1 VTLRN
6 LLISL
11 LYLLPLVAC
20 SSATDAGSLA
30 NGPDASPGSGGAM
43 GTAAAGNVPSGGGS
57 TNLNVMPDAGASSG
71 EVMNGECAHQDFN
84 LAQNPA
90 EVLLV
95 LDRSASMQEPPSGSS
110 GSSKWDLVVPGV
122 NEVITATNGTVSWGL
137 KTFPEGEGEECI
149 ADSVTSAIPVPV
161 AASNASAVTH
171 AISATT
177 PDGNGTPT
185 ADAIDAAVAYLKTLK
200 DPNPKFILLATDGEP
215 SCANDKKDTAA
226 ARTAAV
232 KAIAS
237 AASAGFDTFVV
248 GVATTK
254 DSATKALNDMAAA
267 GKMPRANSDSKKFY
281 LASNKDELV
290 KALTLITGQVS
301 SCTFELTSAPPDPD
315 NVAVHVNGMLA
326 PRDPSHLEGW
336 DYTGADAREVL
347 VYGSWCD
354 QIKGAAAGNTVNFIL
369 GCPGEVVH

>member
-1 VTLRN
+1 M
-6 LLISL
+6 
-11 LYLLPLVAC
+11 
-20 SSATDAGSLA
+20 
-30 NGPDASPGSGGAM
+30 GA
-43 GTAAAGNVPSGGGS
+43 AAAGNVASSGGS
-57 TNLNVMPDAGASSG
+57 TNLNVTPDAGPSSG

-95 LDRSASMQEPPSGSS
+95 LDRSASMQDPPSGSS

-122 NEVITATNGTVSWGL
+122 NEVVTATDGTVSWGL
-137 KTFPEGEGEECI
+137 KTFPEGEGEACI
-149 ADSVTSAIPVPV
+149 ADSVTSAIAVAL
-161 AASNASAVTH
+161 AASNAKAVTQ

-177 PDGNGTPT
+177 PQGNGTPT
-185 ADAIDAAVAYLKTLK
+185 SDAIDAAVAYLKTLK
-200 DPNPKFILLATDGEP
+200 DRNPKFILLATDGEP

-232 KAIAS
+232 KSIAS

-254 DSATKALNDMAAA
+254 DSATTALNDMATA
-267 GKMPRANSDSKKFY
+267 GKMARMGADSKKFY
-281 LASNKDELV
+281 LASTKDELV

-301 SCTFELTSAPPDPD
+301 SCTFELTSAPPDPS
-315 NVAVHVNGMLA
+315 NVAVHINGMLA

-336 DYTGADAREVL
+336 DYTGADEREVL

-354 QIKGAAAGNTVNFIL
+354 RIKGAAAGNTVNFIL
-369 GCPGEVVH
+369 GCPGEIVH

>member
-1 VTLRN
+1 MTIRK
-6 LLISL
+6 LLSPL
-11 LYLLPLVAC
+11 LCLLPLVAC
-20 SSATDAGSLA
+20 SSVTDAGSLA
-30 NGPDASPGSGGAM
+30 SGAGASPSNGAAGAGYVPASGGA
-43 GTAAAGNVPSGGGS
+43 S
-57 TNLNVMPDAGASSG
+57 NLNVTMVDGGTNSG

-95 LDRSASMQEPPSGSS
+95 LDRSASMQDPPSGSS

-122 NEVITATNGTVSWGL
+122 NEVVTSTGATVSWGL
-137 KTFPEGEGEECI
+137 KTFPEGEGEECV
-149 ADSVTSAIPVPV
+149 AGSVTSAITVAL
-161 AASNASAVTH
+161 AASNAKAVTD

-185 ADAIDAAVAYLKTLK
+185 GDAVDAAVTYLKTLK

-215 SCANDKKDTAA
+215 SCANNEKDTSA
-226 ARTAAV
+226 ARTGAV
-232 KAIAS
+232 KSITN

-254 DSATKALNDMAAA
+254 DSATKALNDMATA
-267 GKMPRANSDSKKFY
+267 GKMARTDSDATKFY
-281 LASNKDELV
+281 LASTKDELV
-290 KALTLITGQVS
+290 KALELITGQVS
-301 SCTFELTSAPPDPD
+301 SCTFELTSAPPDPS
-315 NVAVHVNGMLA
+315 NVAVHINGMRA
-326 PRDPSHLEGW
+326 PRDLSHTDGW
-336 DYTGADAREVL
+336 DYTGADEREVL

-369 GCPGEVVH
+369 GCPGEVVD